1 MALHVLRIT
10 TAKCQPKGSIGRLAT
25 DVPCA
30 TPAVYLGGCGRSRS
44 AEAES
49 VRINPRSG
57 RLLGEFDEMYPSTRS
72 KLQVTSTHTQ
82 YATNV
87 GVGNKFR

>member
-10 TAKCQPKGSIGRLAT
+10 TAKRQRKENIGRLAT

-44 AEAES
+44 AKVES
-49 VRINPRSG
+49 VRINPGERWLRVGPDVFWVGSMKCTHPHEVNCRLPVYIRSTL
-57 RLLGEFDEMYPSTRS
+57 RM
-72 KLQVTSTHTQ
+72 
-82 YATNV
+82 
-87 GVGNKFR
+87 